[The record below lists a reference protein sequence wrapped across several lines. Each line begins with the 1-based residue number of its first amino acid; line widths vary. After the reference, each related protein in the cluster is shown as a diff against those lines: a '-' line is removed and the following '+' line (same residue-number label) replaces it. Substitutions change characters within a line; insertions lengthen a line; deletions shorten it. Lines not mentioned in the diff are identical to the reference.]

1 MLERG
6 SSGLRS
12 PSASNSS
19 LAPLFSFVPTWK
31 TTEKTTPIPKTISDR
46 FCNYTQRGTP
56 HHRCYKQA
64 PAALRSPEDTVGGVI
79 KPWDHI
85 LGTKNSDFCP
95 TCQPDS
101 FCCGRRASSP
111 LFKKLS
117 YTVNIIQM
125 QRGRH
130 LYMLSAKVS
139 LMAFMSS
146 PYKYKKE
153 KYTSLLSHCYFLFLC
168 ANEGNYVQEGFH
180 L

>member
-12 PSASNSS
+12 PSASDSS

-56 HHRCYKQA
+56 HHHCYKHA

-111 LFKKLS
+111 LFKKLHS
-117 YTVNIIQM
+117 KYHPDAARPPSLYAECKSIID
-125 QRGRH
+125 
-130 LYMLSAKVS
+130 
-139 LMAFMSS
+139 
-146 PYKYKKE
+146 
-153 KYTSLLSHCYFLFLC
+153 
-168 ANEGNYVQEGFH
+168 GFH
-180 L
+180 VVTI